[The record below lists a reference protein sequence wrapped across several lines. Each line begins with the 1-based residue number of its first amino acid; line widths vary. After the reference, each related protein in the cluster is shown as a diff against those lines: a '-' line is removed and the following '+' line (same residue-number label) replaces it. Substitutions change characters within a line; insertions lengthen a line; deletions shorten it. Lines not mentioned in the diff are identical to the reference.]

1 MINLWEDKTM
11 EMLTLIISLSIIMW
25 YIIDR
30 FKGIWECTKCGKY
43 ITIAVSAIFAFAM
56 SFGFRVDII
65 FALGLVDYSSNMGIA
80 ITALSLMSGSSAVAE
95 IIERVKGGK

>member
-1 MINLWEDKTM
+1 M

-30 FKGIWECTKCGKY
+30 FKEMWEGTKYGKY
-43 ITIAVSAIFAFAM
+43 ITMAVSAVFAFAI
-56 SFGFRVDII
+56 SFGFGVDII
-65 FALGLVDYSSNMGIA
+65 LALGLVQEGSTIGTV
-80 ITALSLMSGSSAVAE
+80 ITALALMSGSSAVSE